1 MARKASIKE
10 YIFATCVVVA
20 GLLVTSMYVL
30 GCIQQERGRFQQ
42 NRDQRDQVKGQVQ
55 PVPHERNK

>member
-1 MARKASIKE
+1 MARKASIRE

-55 PVPHERNK
+55 PVPHKRNK